1 MSRPSEYGYLF
12 LVPEAMTKAEYMLRM
27 YEDCIFPALIRE
39 RDALPKVPGAPTPR
53 IRHFMDGD
61 HGPLQAINSMMDML
75 EAQLIDCIKS
85 SAGTSAIEQA
95 NDAMRAF
102 MMLRKLLKS
111 WRYVYNEQE
120 YQAHPIGAY
129 VTVAMEAITRATD
142 LSAEKRR
149 ILKKF
154 FDMCPVLLPSAFT
167 LPCIIKGWR
176 LIGLYPF
183 SLRTILQQT
192 STVLTDEDYTRFVDA
207 LPVFIRFA
215 IDNGKISEEL
225 FDQYNIVMVKKVAIV
240 QNSKRCLWLNHQ
252 VVRAENVAYLDAKEA
267 EAQVKE
273 ARIQAKAVVV
283 AERAR
288 VAALTPEERAA
299 EAKVVHDA
307 KEEQKAAA
315 KQEKDAAKEKE
326 VAGKKA
332 AKDAAK
338 EALRAAA
345 LVQRAAAA
353 AVAEAAEPKAPKQR
367 KRVADEAAASAAPR
381 KKAAVTYYCAN
392 PFCETTSVTA
402 ESWSMCGRCP
412 QDLAR
417 GWFCPSDACQAMLA
431 AHELICTK

>member
-39 RDALPKVPGAPTPR
+39 RDALPKVPGAPKPR

-120 YQAHPIGAY
+120 YQAHPIGTY
-129 VTVAMEAITRATD
+129 VTVAMEAIIRATD
-142 LSAEKRR
+142 LSAEK
-149 ILKKF
+149 
-154 FDMCPVLLPSAFT
+154 
-167 LPCIIKGWR
+167 
-176 LIGLYPF
+176 
-183 SLRTILQQT
+183 
-192 STVLTDEDYTRFVDA
+192 
-207 LPVFIRFA
+207 
-215 IDNGKISEEL
+215 
-225 FDQYNIVMVKKVAIV
+225 
-240 QNSKRCLWLNHQ
+240 
-252 VVRAENVAYLDAKEA
+252 
-267 EAQVKE
+267 

-307 KEEQKAAA
+307 KEEHKAAV
-315 KQEKDAAKEKE
+315 KQEKDVAKEKE

-338 EALRAAA
+338 KALRAAA

-367 KRVADEAAASAAPR
+367 KRGADEAAASAAPR